1 MTRVLIA
8 FPTVGAMAFTH
19 IVTFKWNDKN
29 FDDSGVADAL
39 RDLVARFDGVRSYLC
54 GPDSGFTPGAC
65 DFSVV
70 GTFDDRES
78 FVAYRDHPEHQ
89 RIIAEMIGP
98 NVASRTVV
106 QLEH

>member
-19 IVTFKWNDKN
+19 VVTFKWNDEN
-29 FDDSGVADAL
+29 FDDSGIAEAL

-54 GPDSGFTPGAC
+54 GPDSGFTAGAY

-78 FVAYRDHPEHQ
+78 FVAYRDHPDHQ
-89 RIIAEMIGP
+89 RIIAEMISP
-98 NVASRTVV
+98 NLSSRTVV